1 MIFENIFTYIYYIV
15 RNTYVYDFLQDIF
28 LHTDLFS
35 LELLFTLRKH
45 LNTFNNYKC
54 ISYFMIK

>member
-15 RNTYVYDFLQDIF
+15 RNTYVHDFLQDIF

-35 LELLFTLRKH
+35 LELLLTLRKH
-45 LNTFNNYKC
+45 LNTITNVFP
-54 ISYFMIK
+54 IS